1 MRFIHASDLH
11 LGMIPDG
18 QKSWGRERSNALL
31 SSLDKIVD
39 LALKENVDALFLLG
53 QSFHFSPLKEDVER
67 IRQSLSRIPFC
78 HVFFYSKPDLSYHF
92 LNSAIFPRNVHIL
105 KEEQEQLYIEELN
118 LEILSLQEK
127 ADRKRALEH
136 FTPEH
141 SGAIPVLLCNVSR
154 EEPFPQNPEKLQ
166 ALPFSYVALG
176 GEADK
181 QILLADKVVF
191 SGSPEALSK
200 DNLGEH
206 GVFLGNLNPLQKKI
220 DALQFIR
227 LADTQYISLH
237 FRLDTGVG
245 SEMLRDR
252 LSDEIKKRGMQ
263 HIYRIKFSG
272 KRDPETHVGE
282 DLLPQNSRVIEW
294 IDESVPEYDFYNL
307 YREHSNDLIGFYI
320 RSYLKKGNENLSARE
335 KDCLHYGISAL
346 LSGGKK

>member
-18 QKSWGRERSNALL
+18 QKSWGRERGNALL
-31 SSLDKIVD
+31 SSLDKIVE

-67 IRQSLSRIPFC
+67 IRQSLSRVPFC

-105 KEEQEQLYIEELN
+105 KEEQERLYIEELN

-127 ADRKRALEH
+127 ADRKRALAN
-136 FTPEH
+136 FTLEH
-141 SGAIPVLLCNVSR
+141 SGAIPVLLCNVSK

-181 QILLADKVVF
+181 QILLEDKVVF
-191 SGSPEALSK
+191 SGSPEALGK

-206 GVFLGNLNPLQKKI
+206 GVFLGNLDPLQKKI

-237 FRLDTGVG
+237 FHLDTGIG
-245 SEMLRDR
+245 TEMLRNR
-252 LSDEIKKRGMQ
+252 LSDEIKKRGVQ

-272 KRDPETHVGE
+272 KRDPETHIEE
-282 DLLPQNSRVIEW
+282 DLFPKNSRIIEF
-294 IDESVPEYDFYNL
+294 IDESIPEYDFYNL

-320 RSYLKKGNENLSARE
+320 RSYLKKGNEDLSARE
-335 KDCLHYGISAL
+335 KDSLYYGISAL